1 MDITM
6 RYTVIKTNGNSIEHY
21 HTDGSNDRNK
31 AWEEAVDKVSYDN
44 YLDDGDWHVVAIVTG
59 QHEVYSSE
67 DFQSEDSE
75 STKPTD

>member
-21 HTDGSNDRNK
+21 HTDGSNDRGK
-31 AWEEAVDKVSYDN
+31 AWKEAIDRLPSDS
-44 YLDDGDWHVVAIVTG
+44 DWHVVAIVTG

-67 DFQSEDSE
+67 DFQNDS
-75 STKPTD
+75 